1 MNIYN
6 MYHFLKA
13 NNKTLF
19 FLNQSFFCVA
29 TEDEDKGAAL
39 KTAQLSFSGSCCQH
53 QNNNTWWQ
61 NLGLRKS
68 KVKMSAI
75 FAKIQVTLL
84 VAKIVDKEDIQ

>member
-39 KTAQLSFSGSCCQH
+39 KTAELSFSGSCCQH
-53 QNNNTWWQ
+53 QNNNT
-61 NLGLRKS
+61 
-68 KVKMSAI
+68 
-75 FAKIQVTLL
+75 
-84 VAKIVDKEDIQ
+84 

>member
-39 KTAQLSFSGSCCQH
+39 KTAQLSFSGSCCQL
-53 QNNNTWWQ
+53 T
-61 NLGLRKS
+61 S
-68 KVKMSAI
+68 DDCDI
-75 FAKIQVTLL
+75 FSETTQSET
-84 VAKIVDKEDIQ
+84 